1 MLVAEVTGALDSSVH
16 ALLGRLHARS
26 RVTGH
31 RDGTVYGSS
40 RSATRSFYTHHVR
53 MHAVPG
59 HRSLSRWARA
69 LRTTAARPRAA
80 SRVTCL
86 GLWVRDEGR
95 TCCRTG
101 GESPDDPSR
110 ATRCGDGLLVSVT
123 LFLSNTHTR

>member
-69 LRTTAARPRAA
+69 LRTQYSCAAKSRLACDAPR
-80 SRVTCL
+80 
-86 GLWVRDEGR
+86 GEGEGR
-95 TCCRTG
+95 G
-101 GESPDDPSR
+101 
-110 ATRCGDGLLVSVT
+110 AGLLP
-123 LFLSNTHTR
+123 RGG